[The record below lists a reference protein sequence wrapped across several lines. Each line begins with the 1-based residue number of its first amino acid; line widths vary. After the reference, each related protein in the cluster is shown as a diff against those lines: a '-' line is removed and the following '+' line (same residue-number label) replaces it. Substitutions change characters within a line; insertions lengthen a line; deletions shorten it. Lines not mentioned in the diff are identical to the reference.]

1 MKETSSV
8 RVLWSLLLGTLLVL
22 NAPLA
27 ASFDLDRMQVRAP
40 QPPANHIS
48 EVNYLNGR
56 WIIADEKGTVST
68 SIDGADWST
77 VTTPYPKGIEDLTY
91 YNGLYA
97 ALGVDGRTLL
107 LSGDL
112 VNWELSRPAGFPNNP
127 NQFLEAFGYLYVV
140 GWSGGLSRTQ
150 DLVTWEELDT
160 GELSRADGIATNG
173 SVMVL
178 AGASGEIMTSDDGT
192 TWTLRQSDIPGVEGL
207 GDSFLCVHWV
217 EDQFIAGGKDGTL
230 MTSPDGIDWT
240 LVETS
245 FEDWFFTVV
254 SFNGKLTFPGR
265 NGRILQTEDFQNW
278 VEIETGLT
286 DTIQDLHDRGDV
298 IMAVGRQGGIAV
310 STNGTDW
317 ELPLAEGDRTTI
329 GHLAYHDGTHL
340 ATSANSLVYIS
351 NDTEAWLPAFT
362 IPEERQSAGLEHF
375 LGQFTLITN
384 RGKAYTSPNGLD
396 WTEVTGPGAFPN
408 RTRVIDDR
416 LWVVGRSGF
425 VSWTDDLV
433 TWTEAA
439 AGDGDLNDIARG
451 PVGFMAV
458 GRTGVLLWSV
468 DGAAWAPV
476 GVEETRNLN
485 TAVYFSGHY
494 LAFGFPGILWKSPD
508 GVEWTKE
515 EGFPRPSGANNA
527 FIHEGSL
534 ILAGYLGQV
543 DVTTD
548 GETWENFFL
557 PTNNSLT
564 DLIVTPNRTLASGG
578 QGTILSSPAD
588 IGPGYA
594 AWRDL
599 RFNLLQRLDPDVS
612 GPDADPDLDNR
623 PNLLEYYSNSQPLIH
638 DPEAAVSLV
647 FEEMDGNL
655 HPVLSFRRS
664 KSATDVLLE
673 VQHTGDA
680 TAWFPADSQESPLG
694 GIAEEV
700 VQPLDADTDAITL
713 RFDSGLDTLPSVLV
727 RLQLSLSEEL

>member
-1 MKETSSV
+1 MKNALPFLF
-8 RVLWSLLLGTLLVL
+8 VLCLFTLSLS
-22 NAPLA
+22 

-48 EVNYLNGR
+48 EVNFLDGR
-56 WIIADEKGTVST
+56 WIIADEKGTVSS
-68 SIDGADWST
+68 SIDGEDWAT
-77 VTTPYPKGIEDLTY
+77 VTTPYPKGIEDLIY

-112 VNWELSRPAGFPNNP
+112 VNWELSRPAGFPSNP

-140 GWSGGLSRTQ
+140 GWSGALSRTL
-150 DLVTWEELDT
+150 DLVTWEEVDT
-160 GELSRADGIATNG
+160 GELNRADGIATNG
-173 SVMVL
+173 TRMVL
-178 AGASGEIMTSDDGT
+178 AGASGEIMTSEDGT
-192 TWTLRQSDIPGVEGL
+192 TWTLRQSDVPGVEGL
-207 GDSFLCVHWV
+207 GDSFLGVTWV
-217 EDQFIAGGKDGTL
+217 DNQFIAGGKEGTL
-230 MTSPDGIDWT
+230 MTSLDGIDWT
-240 LVETS
+240 LVETPS
-245 FEDWFFTVV
+245 EDWLFTVV
-254 SFNGKLTFPGR
+254 QFDGKLYFPGR
-265 NGRILQTEDFQNW
+265 NGRVLQTENLQDW
-278 VEIETGLT
+278 TEIETGLN
-286 DTIQDLHDRGDV
+286 DTIQDLHNRGDA
-298 IMAVGRQGGIAV
+298 IMAVGRQGGISL
-310 STNGTDW
+310 STTGTDW
-317 ELPLAEGDRTTI
+317 ELPLAEADRTTI
-329 GHLAYHDGTHL
+329 FHLGYHDGTHL
-340 ATSANSLVYIS
+340 ATSADSIVYIS

-375 LGQFTLITN
+375 LGKFTLITN
-384 RGKAYTSPNGLD
+384 RGKAYTSPDGLD

-425 VSWTDDLV
+425 VAWTDDLE
-433 TWTEAA
+433 TWTEAT
-439 AGDGDLNDIARG
+439 AGDADLNDIARG
-451 PVGFMAV
+451 PEGFIAA
-458 GRTGVLLWSV
+458 GRTGALLWST
-468 DGAAWAPV
+468 DGETWAPV

-485 TAVYFSGHY
+485 TAVYFADHY
-494 LAFGFPGILWKSPD
+494 FVFGFPGILWKSPD
-508 GVEWTKE
+508 GVQWTRE

-548 GETWENFFL
+548 GETWENFSL

-564 DLIVTPNRTLASGG
+564 DLIITPSRTVASGG

-638 DPEAAVSLV
+638 DPEAPVSFS
-647 FEEMDGNL
+647 FEDMDGNL

-664 KSATDVLLE
+664 KSATDVQLE
-673 VQHTGDA
+673 VQHTEDA
-680 TAWFPADSQESPLG
+680 TAWFPADAQESPLG

-713 RFDSGLDTLPSVLV
+713 RFDSGLDSLSSVLV
-727 RLQLSLSEEL
+727 RLQLSLKEESP